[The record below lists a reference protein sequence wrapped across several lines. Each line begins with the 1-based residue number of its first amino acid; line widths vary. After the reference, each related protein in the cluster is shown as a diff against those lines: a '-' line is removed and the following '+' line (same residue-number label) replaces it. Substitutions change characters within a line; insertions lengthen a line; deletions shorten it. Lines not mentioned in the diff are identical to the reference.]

1 MSGDVHPQ
9 AIVSPRA
16 RLHDSVSVGA
26 FSIIGDDVE
35 IGAGTVI
42 GPHVVV
48 NGPTVI
54 GEHNHIYQFCSI
66 GEAPQDKKFADE
78 PTRLVIGNN
87 NTIRECC
94 TLNRGTSQDRGETTI
109 GDDNWIMA
117 YVHVAHDCVVGN
129 HTIMANGVT
138 LAGHVTV
145 GDWVIFGGY
154 SGAHQFCHVG
164 EHAFLGMYAG
174 VARDVP
180 AYVMVTGQPPEPR
193 GINLEGLKRRGFTAE
208 QQRNL
213 KEAYRV
219 LYRLNLKLA
228 DALEE
233 LDRRLPTQPEL
244 KPLIDSVRA
253 SERGI
258 LR

>member
-1 MSGDVHPQ
+1 MIDARAVIGEGARVHE
-9 AIVSPRA
+9 
-16 RLHDSVSVGA
+16 SVQIGA

-35 IGAGTVI
+35 IGAGCVI
-42 GPHVVV
+42 GPHVVIK
-48 NGPTVI
+48 GPTVI
-54 GEHNHIYQFCSI
+54 GENNRIFQFASL
-66 GEAPQDKKFADE
+66 GEAPQDKKYADE

-87 NTIRECC
+87 NTIREFC
-94 TLNRGTSQDRGETTI
+94 TLNRGTAQDRGETTI

-145 GDWVIFGGY
+145 GDYVIFGGY
-154 SGAHQFCHVG
+154 SGAHQFCTIG
-164 EHAFLGMYAG
+164 AHAFLGMYAG

-180 AYVMVTGQPPEPR
+180 AYLMITGQPPEPR
-193 GINLEGLKRRGFTAE
+193 GINQEGLKRRGFTAE
-208 QQRNL
+208 QIRNIR
-213 KEAYRV
+213 EAYRLV
-219 LYRLNLKLA
+219 YRQQLKLSEA
-228 DALEE
+228 IEQLEAV
-233 LDRRLPTQPEL
+233 LPDQPEL
-244 KPLIDSVRA
+244 GIFIDSLRA

>member
-1 MSGDVHPQ
+1 MIDPR
-9 AIVSPRA
+9 AIVSPGA
-16 RLHDSVSVGA
+16 RLHPSVEVGP
-26 FSIIGDDVE
+26 FSIIGEDVE

-42 GPHVVV
+42 GSHCVIK
-48 NGPTVI
+48 GPTVI
-54 GEHNHIYQFCSI
+54 GENNRIFSFSSL
-66 GEAPQDKKFADE
+66 GEAPQDKKYAGE
-78 PTRLVIGNN
+78 PTRLVIGSN
-87 NTIRECC
+87 NTIRESC
-94 TLNRGTSQDRGETTI
+94 TINRGTAQDRGETTI

-145 GDWVIFGGY
+145 GDWVICGGY
-154 SGAHQFCHVG
+154 SGAHQFCHIG

-174 VARDVP
+174 VGRDVP
-180 AYVMVTGQPPEPR
+180 AYLMVTGQPPVPR

-219 LYRLNLKLA
+219 IYRLNLKLQ

-233 LDRRLPTQPEL
+233 LDRRLPGQPEL

>member
-1 MSGDVHPQ
+1 MIDQRAVISAGARVHE
-9 AIVSPRA
+9 
-16 RLHDSVSVGA
+16 SVEIGA

-35 IGAGTVI
+35 IGAGCVI
-42 GPHVVV
+42 GPHVVI

-54 GEHNHIYQFCSI
+54 GENNRIFQFASL
-66 GEAPQDKKFADE
+66 GEAPQDKKYADE

-87 NTIRECC
+87 NTIREFC
-94 TLNRGTSQDRGETTI
+94 TLNRGTAQDRGETTI

-145 GDWVIFGGY
+145 GDYVIFGGY
-154 SGAHQFCHVG
+154 SGAHQFCTIG
-164 EHAFLGMYAG
+164 AHAFLGMYAG

-180 AYVMVTGQPPEPR
+180 AYLMITGQPPEPR
-193 GINLEGLKRRGFTAE
+193 GINQEGLKRRGFSAE
-208 QQRNL
+208 QIRNIR
-213 KEAYRV
+213 EAYRLV
-219 LYRLNLKLA
+219 YRQQLKLS
-228 DALEE
+228 DAIEQLEA
-233 LDRRLPTQPEL
+233 LLPEQPEL
-244 KPLIDSVRA
+244 GIFVDSLRA

>member
-1 MSGDVHPQ
+1 MIDQ
-9 AIVSPRA
+9 RA
-16 RLHDSVSVGA
+16 VISASARIHESVEIGA

-35 IGAGTVI
+35 IGAGCVI
-42 GPHVVV
+42 GPHVII

-54 GEHNHIYQFCSI
+54 GENNRIFQFASL
-66 GEAPQDKKFADE
+66 GEAPQDKKYADE

-87 NTIRECC
+87 NTIREFC
-94 TLNRGTSQDRGETTI
+94 TLNRGTAQDRGETTI

-145 GDWVIFGGY
+145 GDYVIFGGY
-154 SGAHQFCHVG
+154 SGAHQFCTIG
-164 EHAFLGMYAG
+164 AHAFLGMYAG

-180 AYVMVTGQPPEPR
+180 AYLMITGQPPEPR
-193 GINLEGLKRRGFTAE
+193 GINQEGLKRRGFSAE
-208 QQRNL
+208 QIRNIR
-213 KEAYRV
+213 EAYRLV
-219 LYRLNLKLA
+219 YRQQLKLSE
-228 DALEE
+228 ALEQ
-233 LDRRLPTQPEL
+233 LDTLLPEQPEL
-244 KPLIDSVRA
+244 GIFIDSLRA